1 MKQKYT
7 ILKNDEKTGIIIR
20 EFGELDKEIFSFLCE
35 ERFED
40 ETVKS
45 AIEKGQDVLIQTLRT
60 QNLFPLGIYAKE
72 IAAAVKK
79 MYESGDDQ
87 PVELL
92 FDDTDLLT
100 KTKGEEKPLPLDE
113 IEDEAV
119 GIDDLLDEDV
129 PEEDFDEK
137 SDIKNLPYSLKISDD
152 DSDVIDDED

>member
-7 ILKNDEKTGIIIR
+7 ILKNDEKTGLIIR
-20 EFGELDKEIFSFLCE
+20 EYAELDKEIFSLLCE
-35 ERFED
+35 EMFED

-45 AIEKGQDVLIQTLRT
+45 AIQRGQDTLIQTLRT
-60 QNLFPLGIYAKE
+60 QNLFPLGTYAKE
-72 IAAAVKK
+72 IAESVKK

-87 PVELL
+87 PVELI
-92 FDDTDLLT
+92 FNDIDLLI
-100 KTKGEEKPLPLDE
+100 KEEEEPQPSDDVE
-113 IEDEAV
+113 EDSV

-152 DSDVIDDED
+152 DSGGIDDDD

>member
-137 SDIKNLPYSLKISDD
+137 SDIKNLPYSLKISDE
-152 DSDVIDDED
+152 DSDIIDDEE

>member
-7 ILKNDEKTGIIIR
+7 ILKNDEKTAIIIR
-20 EFGELDKEIFSFLCE
+20 EFAELDKEIFSLLCE
-35 ERFED
+35 ETFED

-45 AIEKGQDVLIQTLRT
+45 AIAKDKASLIKTLRT
-60 QNLFPLGIYAKE
+60 QNLFPLGIYAEK
-72 IAAAVKK
+72 IAEAVTK

-92 FDDTDLLT
+92 FNDIDLLT
-100 KTKGEEKPLPLDE
+100 KKEKKPLPLDD
-113 IEDEAV
+113 IEEEAV
-119 GIDDLLDEDV
+119 GIDDLLDEDL

-152 DSDVIDDED
+152 DSGGIDDDD

>member
-20 EFGELDKEIFSFLCE
+20 EFGELDKEKFSFLCE
-35 ERFED
+35 ETFED
-40 ETVKS
+40 KTVKS
-45 AIEKGQDVLIQTLRT
+45 AIEKGQDTLIKTLRT

-92 FDDTDLLT
+92 FNDIDLLT
-100 KTKGEEKPLPLDE
+100 KEEEKPLPIDE
-113 IEDEAV
+113 IEEEAV
-119 GIDDLLDEDV
+119 GIDDLLDEDL

-137 SDIKNLPYSLKISDD
+137 TDIKNLPYSLKISDD
-152 DSDVIDDED
+152 DSGGIDDDD

>member
-87 PVELL
+87 AVELL
-92 FDDTDLLT
+92 FDDSDLLT

-152 DSDVIDDED
+152 DSDIIDDEE

>member
-1 MKQKYT
+1 MKQKYA

-20 EFGELDKEIFSFLCE
+20 EFAELDKEIFSFLCE
-35 ERFED
+35 EKFED
-40 ETVKS
+40 ATVKS
-45 AIEKGQDVLIQTLRT
+45 AIEKGQDALIQTLRT

-137 SDIKNLPYSLKISDD
+137 SDIKNLPYSLKISDE
-152 DSDVIDDED
+152 DSDIIDDEE

>member
-1 MKQKYT
+1 MKQKYA
-7 ILKNDEKTGIIIR
+7 ILQNDEKTGIIIR
-20 EFGELDKEIFSFLCE
+20 EFAELDKEIFSFLCE
-35 ERFED
+35 ETFEN

-45 AIEKGQDVLIQTLRT
+45 AIEKGQDALIKTLRT

-79 MYESGDDQ
+79 IYDSGDDQ
-87 PVELL
+87 PVELI
-92 FDDTDLLT
+92 FDDSDLLT

-113 IEDEAV
+113 IEDDEV

-137 SDIKNLPYSLKISDD
+137 NDIKNLPYSLKISDD

>member
-1 MKQKYT
+1 MKQKYA

-20 EFGELDKEIFSFLCE
+20 EFAELDKEIFSFLCE
-35 ERFED
+35 EKFED

-45 AIEKGQDVLIQTLRT
+45 AIEKGQDALIQTLRT

-119 GIDDLLDEDV
+119 GIDDLLDEDI

-137 SDIKNLPYSLKISDD
+137 SDIKNLPYSLKISDE
-152 DSDVIDDED
+152 DSDVIDDEE

>member
-7 ILKNDEKTGIIIR
+7 ILKNDEKTGLIIR
-20 EFGELDKEIFSFLCE
+20 EYAELDKEIFSLLCE
-35 ERFED
+35 EMFED

-45 AIEKGQDVLIQTLRT
+45 AIQRGQDTLIQTLRT
-60 QNLFPLGIYAKE
+60 QNLFPLGTYAKE
-72 IAAAVKK
+72 IAESVKK

-87 PVELL
+87 PVELI
-92 FDDTDLLT
+92 FNDIDLLL
-100 KTKGEEKPLPLDE
+100 KEEEEPQPSDD
-113 IEDEAV
+113 IEEDSV

-152 DSDVIDDED
+152 DSGGIDDDD

>member
-7 ILKNDEKTGIIIR
+7 ILKNDEKTAIIIR
-20 EFGELDKEIFSFLCE
+20 EFAELDKEIFSLLCE
-35 ERFED
+35 ETFED

-45 AIEKGQDVLIQTLRT
+45 AIAKDKATLIKTLRT
-60 QNLFPLGIYAKE
+60 QNLFPLGIYAEK
-72 IAAAVKK
+72 IAEAVTK

-92 FDDTDLLT
+92 FNDIDLLT
-100 KTKGEEKPLPLDE
+100 KKEKKPLPLDD
-113 IEDEAV
+113 IEEEAV
-119 GIDDLLDEDV
+119 GIDDLLDEDL

-152 DSDVIDDED
+152 DSGGIDDDD

>member
-7 ILKNDEKTGIIIR
+7 ILKNDEKTGIIIK
-20 EFGELDKEIFSFLCE
+20 EFAELDKEKFSFLCE
-35 ERFED
+35 ETFED
-40 ETVKS
+40 KTVKS
-45 AIEKGQDVLIQTLRT
+45 AIEKGQDTLIKTLRT

-92 FDDTDLLT
+92 FNDIDLLT
-100 KTKGEEKPLPLDE
+100 KEEERPLPLDE
-113 IEDEAV
+113 IEEEAV

-137 SDIKNLPYSLKISDD
+137 TDIKNLSRSLKISDD
-152 DSDVIDDED
+152 DSGGIDDDD

>member
-1 MKQKYT
+1 MKQKYA

-35 ERFED
+35 ETFED
-40 ETVKS
+40 ETVTS
-45 AIEKGQDVLIQTLRT
+45 AIEKGQDALIKTLRT
-60 QNLFPLGIYAKE
+60 QNLFPLGIYARE

-92 FDDTDLLT
+92 FDDSDLLT

-113 IEDEAV
+113 IEDEEV

-129 PEEDFDEK
+129 PDEDFDEK

>member
-1 MKQKYT
+1 MKQKYA

-20 EFGELDKEIFSFLCE
+20 EFAELDKELFSFLCE
-35 ERFED
+35 ETFED

-45 AIEKGQDVLIQTLRT
+45 AIEKGQDVLIKTLRT

-79 MYESGDDQ
+79 IYETGDDQ
-87 PVELL
+87 PVELI
-92 FDDTDLLT
+92 FDDSDLLS

-129 PEEDFDEK
+129 PEEEFDEK

-152 DSDVIDDED
+152 DSDIIDDED

>member
-60 QNLFPLGIYAKE
+60 QNLFPLGIYAEK
-72 IAAAVKK
+72 IAEAVTN

-87 PVELL
+87 PVELI
-92 FDDTDLLT
+92 FNDIDLLT
-100 KTKGEEKPLPLDE
+100 KKEKKPLDVDD
-113 IEDEAV
+113 IEEEEV
-119 GIDDLLDEDV
+119 VIDDLLDEDL

-137 SDIKNLPYSLKISDD
+137 TDIKNLPYSLKISDD
-152 DSDVIDDED
+152 DSGGIDDDD